1 LPQAGGAGDA
11 VGVPFDLSAASAIG
25 IVPDRTGDPAVAAT
39 LVARDG
45 AAILTDRATDED
57 GARAVAR
64 AVLGDR
70 VIVVPPPAAVR
81 EGGDKDKIQL
91 AAGDVLPVHSDG
103 FAYGDQHCDHI
114 FLLCVAQGTAGGT
127 SFLADGYALLDA
139 LRTQEPE
146 LATFLTDTPV
156 DLTEPGMRNAKSA
169 AALATATGRT
179 ALRVTPYMRPAD
191 DDPDPATTAARIERW
206 MQLTWAITPLLPRF
220 SLQPGDALCVDNYRV
235 LHGRDPYEGE
245 RFMWRIWA
253 WTTDGNGVPDGELHS
268 DSRYAA
274 LDTELA

>member
-1 LPQAGGAGDA
+1 MIAPLAARREA
-11 VGVPFDLSAASAIG
+11 VGVTFDLSAAAAIG
-25 IVPDRTGDPAVAAT
+25 IVPESTDDPAEAAA

-45 AAILTDRATDED
+45 AAILTGRATDEP
-57 GARAVAR
+57 GARQVAND
-64 AVLGDR
+64 VLGVR
-70 VIVVPPPAAVR
+70 VIVVPEPAAVR

-91 AAGDVLPVHSDG
+91 GADEVLPIHSDG
-103 FAYGDQHCDHI
+103 FAYGDHHCDHI
-114 FLLCVAQGTAGGT
+114 FLLCVTKGTAGGT

-139 LRTQEPE
+139 LRTSEAD
-146 LATFLTDTPV
+146 LAAFLTDTPV
-156 DLTEPGMRNAKSA
+156 DLTEPGMR
-169 AALATATGRT
+169 TATSTTALRTANGRV
-179 ALRVTPYMRPAD
+179 ALRVTPFMRPAPG
-191 DDPDPATTAARIERW
+191 DPDPTATTAHIKRW
-206 MQLTWAITPLLPRF
+206 MQLTWELTPQLPRF

-274 LDTELA
+274 R